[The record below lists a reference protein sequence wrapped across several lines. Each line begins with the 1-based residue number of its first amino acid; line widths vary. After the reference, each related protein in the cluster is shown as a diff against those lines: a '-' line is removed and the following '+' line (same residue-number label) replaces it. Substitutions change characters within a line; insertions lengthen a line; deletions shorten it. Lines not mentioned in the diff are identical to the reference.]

1 MRIFIFVLLALL
13 ATLPNVL
20 SAGDSPRII
29 EIKAK
34 KFEYSPKE
42 IHLKKGEPVILRFE
56 TLDRKHGFKVPNLG
70 IEAIIKPGETTDVK
84 ILPEKVGVFKFHCH
98 LFCGSGHEDMN
109 GVIYVE

>member
-1 MRIFIFVLLALL
+1 MRKFIFMMLAIL

-20 SAGDSPRII
+20 RAGDSPRVV

-42 IHLKKGEPVILRFE
+42 IHLKKGEPVILRLE
-56 TLDRKHGFKVPNLG
+56 TLDRKHGFKVPELG
-70 IEAIIKPGETTDVK
+70 LEAVVKPGETTDVNV
-84 ILPEKVGVFKFHCH
+84 LPEKVGVFHFHCSV
-98 LFCGSGHEDMN
+98 FCGSGHEDMG